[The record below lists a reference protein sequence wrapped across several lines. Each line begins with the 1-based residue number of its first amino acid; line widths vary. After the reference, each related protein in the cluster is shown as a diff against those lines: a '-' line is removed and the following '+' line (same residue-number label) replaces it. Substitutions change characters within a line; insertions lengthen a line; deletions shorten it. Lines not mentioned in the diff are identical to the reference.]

1 MIEIWKLFSFQRR
14 IIINYDLG
22 DNITITTPSPET
34 TTPMVPNQDDGIKI
48 FILPVNEK
56 SFCETYFDILID
68 NLTKIADDNRCKLI
82 NTAAMSCRHECH
94 MSEDLDRGCVSVVVG
109 LIVDPLICK
118 MTQAEFRNKIDQE
131 VMLWKKY
138 ALS

>member
-1 MIEIWKLFSFQRR
+1 
-14 IIINYDLG
+14 
-22 DNITITTPSPET
+22 
-34 TTPMVPNQDDGIKI
+34 MVPNQDDGIKV

-118 MTQAEFRNKIDQE
+118 MTQAEFKNKIDEE
-131 VMLWKKY
+131 VTLCKICRFLVYFIKIFRLKSFANSLLIILLFTADIKK
-138 ALS
+138 LVS